1 MRGRDVVSLGSIAVW
16 FTKPVTGVAAADLL
30 VNGAQATAVS
40 EAAGS
45 AGPYRFSGWATPAP
59 GAVLVTL
66 LPGAIRDVDSKPFAG
81 DAWGYV
87 LHPHPVINELLA
99 SNNTVIADEFGDF
112 DDYIEIFNPASISI
126 DLGGMHL
133 TDSLA
138 LPSQYPIP
146 AGMVIAPLGH
156 LLFWADGEPSE
167 GATHTNFTL
176 LRAGEQIG
184 LFDADLMPIDTLSY
198 ATQTTDVPWGRF
210 PDGGPAFVPMPP
222 TPAAPN
228 TLACSS
234 DAACDLLTRGCSSGI
249 CAQGLCVAG
258 AAPDGTPCDDGNS
271 CTFADACFGGSCVG
285 AIPVPA
291 DVTNLRWGSDKV
303 GLGWDP
309 TAGPDG
315 EYDLARGDA
324 GELPVGAGSTT
335 CLELGLSSTS
345 ASDPLVPNV
354 GGWFWYLVRGGSACF
369 PGTWGYEG
377 DRGTPSVERF
387 LSACP

>member
-184 LFDADLMPIDTLSY
+184 LFDADLMPIDTPVVCDADHRCSVGTLSGWR
-198 ATQTTDVPWGRF
+198 AR
-210 PDGGPAFVPMPP
+210 
-222 TPAAPN
+222 
-228 TLACSS
+228 LRS
-234 DAACDLLTRGCSSGI
+234 DAAHARRSQHPRLLERCGLRPADPGMQLWDLRARPVCRRRGAGRDAVRRWELLHVRRRVLRRLLRRRHPGSGRRDEP
-249 CAQGLCVAG
+249 AMGVRQGRARVG
-258 AAPDGTPCDDGNS
+258 SD
-271 CTFADACFGGSCVG
+271 GGS
-285 AIPVPA
+285 
-291 DVTNLRWGSDKV
+291 
-303 GLGWDP
+303 
-309 TAGPDG
+309 
-315 EYDLARGDA
+315 
-324 GELPVGAGSTT
+324 
-335 CLELGLSSTS
+335 
-345 ASDPLVPNV
+345 
-354 GGWFWYLVRGGSACF
+354 
-369 PGTWGYEG
+369 
-377 DRGTPSVERF
+377 
-387 LSACP
+387 